1 MTVYKLSIYK
11 HTIDRSIDKLTI
23 KNCHINDTNHLYKY
37 HRMNEN
43 GYDIQI
49 LYFENK
55 LEMDL
60 ILAKL
65 FISLSVEKNNKYTK
79 EDIAPKVLK
88 TLKAIYD
95 KMELKNPEL
104 LI

>member
-37 HRMNEN
+37 HSMNEN

-65 FISLSVEKNNKYTK
+65 FISLSVEKNNNYTI
-79 EDIAPKVLK
+79 EAIAPKVLK
-88 TLKAIYD
+88 TLKEIYD

>member
-1 MTVYKLSIYK
+1 MIVYKLSIYK
-11 HTIDRSIDKLTI
+11 HSIDRSIDKLTI
-23 KNCHINDTNHLYKY
+23 KNCHINDSNHLYKY

-65 FISLSVEKNNKYTK
+65 FISLSVEKNKKYTT

>member
-1 MTVYKLSIYK
+1 MTAYKLSMYM
-11 HTIDRSIDKLTI
+11 HSIDKTINKLTI
-23 KNCHINDTNHLYKY
+23 KKCHINDSNDLYK
-37 HRMNEN
+37 HHKMNEN
-43 GYDIQI
+43 GYVIQI

-65 FISLSVEKNNKYTK
+65 FISLSVEKNNKYTI
-79 EDIAPKVLK
+79 EAIAPKVLK

>member
-1 MTVYKLSIYK
+1 MTAYKLSIYK
-11 HTIDRSIDKLTI
+11 HSIDRTSEKLTR
-23 KNCHINDTNHLYKY
+23 KKCPINDSNALYKY
-37 HRMNEN
+37 NRMNEN
-43 GYDIQI
+43 GYDIPI

-55 LEMDL
+55 LEMAL

>member
-11 HTIDRSIDKLTI
+11 HSIDRTIDKLTI
-23 KNCHINDTNHLYKY
+23 KNCHINDSNDLYKY
-37 HRMNEN
+37 NRINEN

-60 ILAKL
+60 MLSKL
-65 FISLSVEKNNKYTK
+65 FISLSVEKNNKYTI

-88 TLKAIYD
+88 TLKTIYD